1 MITNLEDL
9 PLVSLPTELSDEAAA
24 QLLEFLYELV
34 RVHESHYAGQLH
46 RHYHPADERQTEL
59 WPDEQDPP
67 F

>member
-34 RVHESHYAGQLH
+34 RVHESHYAAQLH

-59 WPDEQDPP
+59 WPEQDPP

>member
-1 MITNLEDL
+1 MMPDIDSL

-34 RVHESHYAGQLH
+34 RVHEGHYAGQLH
-46 RHYHPADERQTEL
+46 RYDHRADERQTEL
-59 WPDEQDPP
+59 WPEQDPP